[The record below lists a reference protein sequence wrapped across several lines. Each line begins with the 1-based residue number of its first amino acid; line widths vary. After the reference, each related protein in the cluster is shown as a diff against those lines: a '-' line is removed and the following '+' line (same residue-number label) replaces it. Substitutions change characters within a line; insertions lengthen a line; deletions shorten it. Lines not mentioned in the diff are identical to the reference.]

1 MMMMMMMNSLQIQI
15 DMDSL
20 SEMLRSHLK
29 RKEAFMSKIIIISNN
44 HNYGII
50 MFEFCIDGI
59 LDGILYLYGWNFVFL
74 DVILYLYGW
83 NFVFVWMEFCIYG
96 WNFVWMGFCICM
108 DVIVLAAGWYLLA
121 LTMGGKGGEIKTNYF
136 AKNP

>member
-59 LDGILYLYGWNFVFL
+59 LDGILYLYGWNFVF
-74 DVILYLYGW
+74 
-83 NFVFVWMEFCIYG
+83 VWMEFCIYG
-96 WNFVWMGFCICM
+96 WNFVFVWMGFCICM
-108 DVIVLAAGWYLLA
+108 DVIVFPSTTLQCTAALRQSGPDLCREL
-121 LTMGGKGGEIKTNYF
+121 MKIKTSR
-136 AKNP
+136 